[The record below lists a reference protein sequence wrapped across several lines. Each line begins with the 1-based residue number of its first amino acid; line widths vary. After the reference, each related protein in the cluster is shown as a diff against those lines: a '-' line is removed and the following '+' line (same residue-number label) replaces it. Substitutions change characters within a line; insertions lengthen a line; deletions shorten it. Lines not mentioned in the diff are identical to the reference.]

1 MGKKLKK
8 ALKWLLL
15 GVVFG
20 TLTVV
25 FYIIE
30 RETGGRYRLTAGCG
44 MITAVC
50 LIAAGW
56 SLTGKMNDQA
66 GMMVVEDVFA
76 MNSGGCVVVGGV
88 HGVLWSGE
96 RVVIVDRAG
105 KEIKTKIGG
114 IEINRKNVRA
124 AADTPVALYFK
135 DIELNEINKGDVV
148 IGII

>member
-1 MGKKLKK
+1 
-8 ALKWLLL
+8 
-15 GVVFG
+15 
-20 TLTVV
+20 
-25 FYIIE
+25 
-30 RETGGRYRLTAGCG
+30 
-44 MITAVC
+44 
-50 LIAAGW
+50 
-56 SLTGKMNDQA
+56 
-66 GMMVVEDVFA
+66 MVVEDVFA

-88 HGVLWSGE
+88 HGGFAVGE
-96 RVVIVDRAG
+96 KVVIVDRAG